1 MAQDSVIRMGVDT
14 ARDWLDIHRSDTDRV
29 ERIDNTPAAIT
40 ACLEQFRRSQLSVA
54 IESTGS
60 YHQAFCEEALQRG
73 CQVYLVNA
81 RHLYHYRQ
89 ALNVRAKTD
98 AMDARLLCR
107 YLTAEE
113 GHLQP
118 LKLRDKRQIA
128 LWSAIKR
135 RAQVVQQRTALRQ
148 SLTGLD
154 KPLARQVTKM
164 LAQMTVVI
172 DALQDQALA
181 LARALGWDKDLKI
194 LESITGVGEL
204 TALGLTAM
212 IHRGEFA
219 SVDSFIAFIGLDV
232 RVNESGQHKG
242 KGRVTKHGDPEIRRL
257 LFNAA
262 MAARRHD
269 EAFRQRY
276 LAYLAKGRST
286 TEALLIIARSIA
298 RIAFALLK
306 KGCAYDPQHRLKKA
320 CAGT

>member
-1 MAQDSVIRMGVDT
+1 MAQDSVIRIGVDT
-14 ARDWLDIHRSDTDRV
+14 ACDWLDIYRSDNERV
-29 ERIDNTPAAIT
+29 ERVDNTAAAIT
-40 ACLEQFRRSQLSVA
+40 ACLKQFGRAQVSVA
-54 IESTGS
+54 IESTGH
-60 YHQAFCEEALQRG
+60 YHEAFCEAALQRG
-73 CQVYLVNA
+73 HQVYLVNA
-81 RHLYHYRQ
+81 RHLHHYRQ
-89 ALNVRAKTD
+89 AFGLRAKTD
-98 AMDARLLCR
+98 AADAQLLCR

-113 GHLQP
+113 GNLRP
-118 LKLRDKRQIA
+118 LEPRDKRQIA
-128 LWSAIKR
+128 LWTAIKR
-135 RAQVVQQRTALRQ
+135 RAQVVQQRTALTQ
-148 SLTGLD
+148 SLAGLE

-172 DALQDQALA
+172 NALQAHALA
-181 LARALGWDKDLKI
+181 LAKELGWDKDLEI

-219 SVDSFIAFIGLDV
+219 GVDSFIAFIGLDV
-232 RVNESGQHKG
+232 RVNESGHHKG

-257 LFNAA
+257 LYNAA

-306 KGCAYDPQHRLKKA
+306 KGCAYDPQHRLRIA